1 MLTKQLLTLTLDS
14 QPLTSGKLK
23 KCNLILPL
31 GWQGRHA
38 GTWEGERVTRRQGCS
53 SLGQDLTRENSV
65 LGCSGGG
72 RRMCYLSEWPK
83 SFLKAVIRH
92 YSNHQGR
99 VGFFQTRE
107 LTLALP
113 PGHR

>member
-1 MLTKQLLTLTLDS
+1 
-14 QPLTSGKLK
+14 
-23 KCNLILPL
+23 
-31 GWQGRHA
+31 
-38 GTWEGERVTRRQGCS
+38 
-53 SLGQDLTRENSV
+53 
-65 LGCSGGG
+65 
-72 RRMCYLSEWPK
+72 MCYLSEWPK

-92 YSNHQGR
+92 YSNHQVR

>member
-1 MLTKQLLTLTLDS
+1 M
-14 QPLTSGKLK
+14 
-23 KCNLILPL
+23 
-31 GWQGRHA
+31 
-38 GTWEGERVTRRQGCS
+38 
-53 SLGQDLTRENSV
+53 

-92 YSNHQGR
+92 YSNHQVR
-99 VGFFQTRE
+99 MGFFQTRE